1 MNISINGDPLVCESF
16 EQLCRRAGHIT
27 DPSLPLDACLDLTLT
42 DKAAKQT
49 LLQQAAAPLI
59 LTAAVPCSATEA
71 ASWAARPEHVVG
83 ISPIFGDTVELAPAL
98 QTDKATLARARA
110 FLQSLGVTVMQVAD
124 GPGLVRM
131 RVLCCLVN
139 EAASALADGIASAAD
154 IDTAM
159 KLGANY
165 PRGPLQWADSLGL
178 PVVLAVMRALHADYG
193 EDRYRPHPLLVRK
206 VLARQNFLA

>member
-1 MNISINGDPLVCESF
+1 MNISINGDPLVCEMF
-16 EQLCRRAGHIT
+16 EQLCRRAGHTT
-27 DPSLPLDACLDLTLT
+27 DPSLPLDASLDLTLT

-49 LLQQAAAPLI
+49 LLQQTAAPLI
-59 LTAAVPCSATEA
+59 LTAAVPCSATED
-71 ASWAARPEHVVG
+71 ASWAAHPEHVTG

-98 QTDKATLARARA
+98 QTDEATLARARA

>member
-1 MNISINGDPLVCESF
+1 
-16 EQLCRRAGHIT
+16 
-27 DPSLPLDACLDLTLT
+27 
-42 DKAAKQT
+42 
-49 LLQQAAAPLI
+49 
-59 LTAAVPCSATEA
+59 
-71 ASWAARPEHVVG
+71 
-83 ISPIFGDTVELAPAL
+83 
-98 QTDKATLARARA
+98 
-110 FLQSLGVTVMQVAD
+110 
-124 GPGLVRM
+124 
-131 RVLCCLVN
+131 
-139 EAASALADGIASAAD
+139 ASAAD